1 MIQVLLADDHKL
13 VRSGLKSLLSEKTGD
28 MTVVAEASTGLE
40 VLALLETTPADVVL
54 MDIYMPNMNGIE
66 ATRQIRERFP
76 QVKVLMLTMT
86 DTPQWVNE
94 SLEAGAQGYLLKSTG
109 YKELLFAIR
118 TVYEG
123 EAYFSTDLT
132 KLLLQQVNAGAKG
145 VAATPQV
152 DGNSQGTAQ
161 PLSAG
166 ITPRELD
173 VLRLIAQGYTNQ
185 QNGEMLLTSKRTIES
200 HRQNLLEKTGAGNT
214 ATLVLYAAHHGLLE

>member
-54 MDIYMPNMNGIE
+54 MDIYMPEMNGIE
-66 ATRQIRERFP
+66 ATRQIRESFP
-76 QVKVLMLTMT
+76 QVKVLMLTMA
-86 DTPQWVNE
+86 DTPQWVSE

-109 YKELLFAIR
+109 YKELLLAIR

-123 EAYFSTDLT
+123 EEYFSTDLT
-132 KLLLQQVNAGAKG
+132 KLLLQQVNNSASG
-145 VAATPQV
+145 AATLRI
-152 DGNSQGTAQ
+152 DGNSQGIAQ
-161 PLSAG
+161 PLPAG

-185 QNGEMLLTSKRTIES
+185 QIGEMLLTSKRTVES

-214 ATLVLYAAHHGLLE
+214 ATLVLYAAHHSLLK